1 MSYEMIAI
9 FMFSAM
15 MLMLLTGQRVF
26 GAIGFVASISAIW
39 LWGVGGSDIP
49 FSAVMKLMKWYP
61 LLTLPMFIFMGYVL
75 SESKI
80 ADDLYRMF
88 HVWMGPVS
96 GGLAIGTI
104 GLMVLISAMN
114 GLSVAGMAIGATIA
128 LPELLKRNYDKR
140 MITGVIQAGSSLGI
154 LVPPSVVLVLYAL
167 IAHQPVGQLWLAGI
181 VPGLVMAGMFIVYI
195 YLRCKITPSLGAP
208 MRPEERAEYE
218 RVSEEPFRLDIVLLA
233 IIVAV
238 IAAFFAGALQGKH
251 AILVILLLLL
261 GWTLVKDRLPWVR
274 RLYIREKYRLL
285 TAGALP
291 LVIFFAMMVPF
302 VNGWTSLTESSA
314 IGAMTAF
321 IAAVMKRR
329 MTWKVF
335 EKSVRS
341 TLAVSCMFMFII
353 VAAMGFGAVF
363 DGLGAVKAIESLFTE
378 KLGLSPWMILI
389 LMQLS
394 FLLMGTFLDDTAMLV
409 IVAPL
414 YIPLVGHL
422 GFDLI
427 WYGVL
432 YTITTQIAY
441 MTPPF
446 GYNLFLMRAMAPPQ
460 INMRDIYGS
469 IIPFVGVMIL
479 ALALN
484 MAFPEI
490 ALWLPH
496 YVYLGGN

>member
-1 MSYEMIAI
+1 MSHEMIAL

-26 GAIGFVASISAIW
+26 GAIGFVAAISALW
-39 LWGVGGSDIP
+39 LWGTGGSDIP

-80 ADDLYRMF
+80 ADDLYKMF

-128 LPELLKRNYDKR
+128 LPELLKRGYDKR

-181 VPGLVMAGMFIVYI
+181 IPGLMMAAMFVIYI
-195 YLRCKITPSLGAP
+195 YVRCRITPSLGAP
-208 MRPEERAEYE
+208 MSPEERVQYE
-218 RVSEEPFRLDIVLLA
+218 QVSKEPFHLDIPLLVVIAGLLA
-233 IIVAV
+233 AFGADMLAGKNALLL
-238 IAAFFAGALQGKH
+238 IAG
-251 AILVILLLLL
+251 LLLLWL
-261 GWTLVKDRLPWVR
+261 PLKPYLPWIR

-291 LVIFFAMMVPF
+291 LIIFFAMMVPF

-321 IAAVMKRR
+321 IAALLKRR
-329 MTWKVF
+329 MSWAVF

-341 TLAVSCMFMFII
+341 TLAISCMFMFII

-363 DGLGAVKAIESLFTE
+363 DGLGAVHAIERLFTE
-378 KLGLSPWMILI
+378 KLGLSPWMILV

-394 FLLMGTFLDDTAMLV
+394 FLVMGTFLDDTAMLV

-414 YIPLVGHL
+414 YIPLVRHL

-446 GYNLFLMRAMAPPQ
+446 GYNLFLMRAMAPKE
-460 INMRDIYGS
+460 IGMRDIYAS
-469 IIPFVGVMIL
+469 IIPFVAVMVL
-479 ALALN
+479 ALAIN
-484 MAFPEI
+484 MIFPEI

-496 YVYLGGN
+496 YIYSRG

>member
-1 MSYEMIAI
+1 MSHEMIAL
-9 FMFSAM
+9 FMFSVM
-15 MLMLLTGQRVF
+15 MVMLLTGQRVF
-26 GAIGFVASISAIW
+26 GAIGFVAAVSALW
-39 LWGVGGSDIP
+39 LWGTGGSDIP

-88 HVWMGPVS
+88 HVWMGSVS

-128 LPELLKRNYDKR
+128 LPELLKRDYDKK

-154 LVPPSVVLVLYAL
+154 LVPPSVVLVLYAM
-167 IAHQPVGQLWLAGI
+167 IARQPVGQLWLAGVI
-181 VPGLVMAGMFIVYI
+181 PGLMMAALFIIYI
-195 YLRCKITPSLGAP
+195 YIRCRITPSLGPALS
-208 MRPEERAEYE
+208 EQERAEITMAE
-218 RVSEEPFRLDIVLLA
+218 KLRLLRAGLLPLA
-233 IIVAV
+233 I
-238 IAAFFAGALQGKH
+238 FL
-251 AILVILLLLL
+251 
-261 GWTLVKDRLPWVR
+261 
-274 RLYIREKYRLL
+274 
-285 TAGALP
+285 
-291 LVIFFAMMVPF
+291 AMMFPF
-302 VNGWTSLTESSA
+302 VKGWTSLTESSA

-321 IAAVMKRR
+321 VAAVIKRR

-363 DGLGAVKAIESLFTE
+363 DGLGAVQAIDDLFTE
-378 KLGLSPWMILI
+378 KLGLSPWMILV

-414 YIPLVGHL
+414 YIPLVREL
-422 GFDLI
+422 GFDLV

-446 GYNLFLMRAMAPPQ
+446 GYNLFLMRAMAPPE
-460 INMRDIYGS
+460 ITMRDIYGS
-469 IIPFVGVMIL
+469 IIPFVSVMIL
-479 ALALN
+479 ALAIN
-484 MAFPEI
+484 MVFPEI
-490 ALWLPH
+490 ALWLPGL
-496 YVYLGGN
+496 VYEGR